1 MALPIPKIDDL
12 SYQQIRSI
20 LLNELPLISRDY
32 TDHNASDPGIALLE
46 LLSAMG
52 ESIIYRCDQISPE
65 VERNFLKMVLD
76 RPEPVT
82 ATIVFYRGKKSV
94 PLAALPTGVD
104 FEDAGLGEKMSYDS
118 GTGLLSFDGAM
129 TELNRQRLSAL
140 SADSLYEAAVT
151 ALFEATNKVIVI
163 HAGTVITGADAAVGR
178 AVPDAGGTLFETIGE
193 VEIPAMTNSVTATAR
208 HLAVWEG
215 SQSLGTGSGE
225 PDQYFDLVLPKGS
238 LPLLLDPARQ
248 GSLAYDPNPLITVG
262 AETWCYASD
271 LLDAVET
278 DAVFT
283 VEWLP
288 RRVSAEEQAYRF
300 RFGNGVNGRIPADG
314 EPVVCLRYQQVADR
328 YVQVTANCL
337 DTIESL
343 REPLLPDAVPAGLVS
358 GVTYDATR
366 ELLLLTG
373 GLSAVDW
380 ATLRGLVPADTTYL
394 RTYQGAVDNLFEQ
407 SALFVNNPHPARGGR
422 YLFGAHTA
430 AEEGLGTLFD
440 PDRAITARDFQFM
453 ARKGFNG
460 SSGLKALKVARA
472 HARRTD
478 DLGGVTVIVVP
489 ERASISDWWP
499 TPTLDLLNAVYQFI
513 DERRVITTRVLVQA
527 PVYQEITLY
536 LSIKSKLHADP
547 VELAGAV
554 QKTVRR
560 RFDALDGGIDGT
572 GWPLGR
578 GVYRSELF
586 QLLKEINGVD
596 QIESVRIGNNVDNAL
611 FNLSPLT
618 FPKIVG
624 ELCIGGRTW
633 PLDPT
638 VPIT

>member
-20 LLNELPLISRDY
+20 LLDELPLISRDY

-82 ATIVFYRGKKSV
+82 ATVVFYRGKKSV

-129 TELNRQRLSAL
+129 TELNRQRLSEG
-140 SADSLYEAAVT
+140 SADPLYEAAVT

-193 VEIPAMTNSVTATAR
+193 VEIPAMANNVTATVR

-262 AETWCYASD
+262 AQTWRYAPD
-271 LLDAVET
+271 LLDAVER

-288 RRVSAEEQAYRF
+288 RRVSA
-300 RFGNGVNGRIPADG
+300 
-314 EPVVCLRYQQVADR
+314 
-328 YVQVTANCL
+328 
-337 DTIESL
+337 
-343 REPLLPDAVPAGLVS
+343 
-358 GVTYDATR
+358 
-366 ELLLLTG
+366 
-373 GLSAVDW
+373 
-380 ATLRGLVPADTTYL
+380 
-394 RTYQGAVDNLFEQ
+394 
-407 SALFVNNPHPARGGR
+407 
-422 YLFGAHTA
+422 
-430 AEEGLGTLFD
+430 
-440 PDRAITARDFQFM
+440 
-453 ARKGFNG
+453 
-460 SSGLKALKVARA
+460 
-472 HARRTD
+472 
-478 DLGGVTVIVVP
+478 
-489 ERASISDWWP
+489 
-499 TPTLDLLNAVYQFI
+499 
-513 DERRVITTRVLVQA
+513 
-527 PVYQEITLY
+527 
-536 LSIKSKLHADP
+536 
-547 VELAGAV
+547 
-554 QKTVRR
+554 
-560 RFDALDGGIDGT
+560 
-572 GWPLGR
+572 
-578 GVYRSELF
+578 
-586 QLLKEINGVD
+586 
-596 QIESVRIGNNVDNAL
+596 
-611 FNLSPLT
+611 
-618 FPKIVG
+618 
-624 ELCIGGRTW
+624 
-633 PLDPT
+633 
-638 VPIT
+638 